1 MCYTSGTTGLPKEYY
16 ILTGT
21 YLHASTIMSPNA
33 GNYSNLDTILLVV
46 PQFHVMGI
54 SVFMP
59 AVWIKHGATLF

>member
-16 ILTGT
+16 ILTG
-21 YLHASTIMSPNA
+21 LHACFHHYVTNA

-46 PQFHVMGI
+46 PQMCDGMGI